1 MLSVLE
7 RSPFSNKPC
16 LSLILKKYSTHS
28 CWFYCKVFARPFV
41 PASRRIIM
49 QAVAINLSYAL
60 TINSK
65 SLPTHPNIHL
75 FINFLLHA
83 CSFMPSCFVSISR
96 TQNPLFQNIL
106 IPELTPAI
114 FLLHVQGVLI
124 IFSSDMKRTNFPKP
138 SLSIQYYPCKIYKTE
153 TNKRQAN
160 SLMSSKRSRQG

>member
-7 RSPFSNKPC
+7 QSPFSNKPC

-41 PASRRIIM
+41 PASCRIIM

-75 FINFLLHA
+75 FINILSHA
-83 CSFMPSCFVSISR
+83 CSFMPSRFVSISR
-96 TQNPLFQNIL
+96 TQTPLLFQNII
-106 IPELTPAI
+106 IPELIPGI
-114 FLLHVQGVLI
+114 FLLHVQG
-124 IFSSDMKRTNFPKP
+124 F
-138 SLSIQYYPCKIYKTE
+138 
-153 TNKRQAN
+153 
-160 SLMSSKRSRQG
+160 